1 LTPAADAT
9 YLGHVLKSEKPVGWG
24 MDRERIDRRTLL
36 KLTGSAGAAV
46 ALAGCS
52 SDGPH
57 EGGDDPSDDA
67 DGGDDTPTD
76 DGSGTSS
83 DATAASLGGESWAQ
97 YQFDSGNTGN
107 ALDNAGP
114 AAEPGTRWSAG
125 AGAAARTAP
134 VRANGRVYLGGD
146 DGVLYALAEGDGS
159 ELWTYDAESP
169 LRTPAVVDG
178 TVYVTTE
185 DGYVYAVGADGGS
198 QQWEYRVGVDLHPP
212 TVAHGHVY
220 TGGERGVVY
229 ALSAADGSESWTYR
243 IGEGLT
249 APVAATGDRL
259 FAGTVK
265 DEGPGDPTGTV
276 WALTTEGDLPWYY
289 TGLNGAIVAVAATS
303 GPVVAGDK
311 YGNLYGFRSK
321 YKGSADTLWKRQLAG
336 TGHPMPSMAG
346 GTAYV
351 SRGQFVTA
359 VDPADGAEQWR
370 KAPGA
375 MLQSAPAIA
384 GDTAYV
390 GHESGMYA
398 MDVGSGGLAWSLDH
412 GDAMGPP
419 TAANETLA
427 VGSADGKL
435 YVLESA

>member
-1 LTPAADAT
+1 
-9 YLGHVLKSEKPVGWG
+9 
-24 MDRERIDRRTLL
+24 MDNGEIDRRTLL
-36 KLTGSAGAAV
+36 KLTGSTGAALAV
-46 ALAGCS
+46 AGCS
-52 SDGPH
+52 SDPPN
-57 EGGDDPSDDA
+57 GGSNGSSGEDDGS
-67 DGGDDTPTD
+67 DDTPTD
-76 DGSGTSS
+76 DGSDGSS
-83 DATAASLGGESWAQ
+83 EATPASLGGESWAQ
-97 YQFDSGNTGN
+97 YQFDRGNTGN
-107 ALDNAGP
+107 APDNTGP
-114 AAEPGTRWSAG
+114 ADEPATRWSAA
-125 AGAAARTAP
+125 AGAAAQTAP

-146 DGVLYALAEGDGS
+146 DGVLYALSEGDGS
-159 ELWTYDAESP
+159 ELWTYDAESS
-169 LRTPAVVDG
+169 LRTPAVAEG
-178 TVYVTTE
+178 TVYVTTG
-185 DGYVYAVGADGGS
+185 DGYVYALGVEAGE

-212 TVAHGHVY
+212 TVAHGNVY

-229 ALSAADGSESWTYR
+229 ALSATDGSESWTYR

-249 APVAATGDRL
+249 APIAATGDKL

-276 WALTTEGDLPWYY
+276 WTLTAEGDLSWYY
-289 TGLNGAIVAVAATS
+289 PGLDGAVVAVVATS

-321 YKGSADTLWKRQLAG
+321 YKNSADTLWSRQVAG
-336 TGHPMPSMAG
+336 TGHPMLSMAG

-359 VDPADGAEQWR
+359 VDPSDGAEEWR
-370 KAPGA
+370 EAPGA

-398 MDVGSGGLAWSLDH
+398 VDVGSGSLAWSMEH

-419 TAANETLA
+419 VVANETVA
-427 VGSADGKL
+427 VGSADGTL
-435 YVLESA
+435 YVLEAE